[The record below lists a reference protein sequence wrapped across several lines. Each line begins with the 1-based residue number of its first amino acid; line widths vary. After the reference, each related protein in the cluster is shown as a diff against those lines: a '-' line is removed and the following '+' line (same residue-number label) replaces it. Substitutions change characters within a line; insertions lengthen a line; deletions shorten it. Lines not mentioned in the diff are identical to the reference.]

1 MTSSNPRLRGKSP
14 SASAEPPDRAVR
26 PGDAATAPDRDLAR
40 HDDLWVFG
48 YGSLMWRPGF
58 AYDFRC
64 KATLR
69 GWRRALC
76 VYSHVYRGAPER
88 PGLVLGLD
96 RGGACAGVAFRVKA
110 ALREPTIRYLR
121 EREQVTAVYAE
132 RLVPVTLESG
142 ERAMA
147 LTYVADRLHAQYAG
161 RLDRETMLAVVRAG
175 RGQSG
180 DNAAY
185 VTETHDHLAAI
196 GVRDSELEWLAE
208 RLRVREG

>member
-1 MTSSNPRLRGKSP
+1 MTLSNSRVRGKSP
-14 SASAEPPDRAVR
+14 GASAEPFRGVR
-26 PGDAATAPDRDLAR
+26 RGEAATAPDLDLAK
-40 HDDLWVFG
+40 HGDLWVFG

-69 GWRRALC
+69 GWRRTLC
-76 VYSHVYRGAPER
+76 VYSHVYRGTPER

-121 EREQVTAVYAE
+121 DREQVTAVYVE
-132 RLVPVTLESG
+132 RLVQVTLESR
-142 ERAMA
+142 ERVTA
-147 LTYVADRLHAQYAG
+147 LTYAADRLHGQYAG

-208 RLRVREG
+208 RLRAG

>member
-1 MTSSNPRLRGKSP
+1 MTSSDPRLRGKSP
-14 SASAEPPDRAVR
+14 GASAEPFVR
-26 PGDAATAPDRDLAR
+26 NPVRSGVDAEPALEPVQ
-40 HDDLWVFG
+40 HGDLWVFG

-64 KATLR
+64 KAMLR

-121 EREQVTAVYAE
+121 DREQVTGVYVE
-132 RLVPVTLESG
+132 RFVPVTLESG
-142 ERAMA
+142 ERVNA
-147 LTYVADRLHAQYAG
+147 LTYVADRLHGQYAG
-161 RLDRETMLAVVRAG
+161 RLDREMMLAVVRVG
-175 RGQSG
+175 RGRSG

-208 RLRVREG
+208 RLRASEG